1 MSPLT
6 SARQT
11 TNNNQSNIGN
21 TTTMKISVTDTFVS
35 KSFTNPVAK
44 TLKVGRK
51 SINLDKT
58 SADDI
63 ATLFTG
69 KFETTI
75 EDLRGIA
82 TYLLFRTKKNEY
94 SRLRTERSDFK
105 AWWEGKNPKKDYS
118 AYKATLTRRVKA
130 NKTAYDSVVA
140 VAMAMKSA

>member
-1 MSPLT
+1 
-6 SARQT
+6 
-11 TNNNQSNIGN
+11 
-21 TTTMKISVTDTFVS
+21 
-35 KSFTNPVAK
+35 VAK